1 MEIIPFLFY
10 QNIKL
15 FFKVFKINLEAILSF
30 FFKNSSVRYSNKKK
44 IINK

>member
-30 FFKNSSVRYSNKKK
+30 FLKIQVFVIQIKKNY
-44 IINK
+44 